1 MAKSKAKASA
11 KKKERTFPTGFL
23 IHDVSRIRKK
33 VVDQAVVHH
42 GITRSQFWVLVNIAR
57 YGRDGIAQTELA
69 RLMSVGKVSLG
80 GLIDRMEA
88 NGIVERQPDPVDRR
102 AKKVVMTSKG
112 DDLLYD
118 LQDLIEV
125 LNKQIMKGITREQN
139 KVLDELLRTMKR
151 NLLQMDGAA

>member
-1 MAKSKAKASA
+1 MP
-11 KKKERTFPTGFL
+11 KKERTFPTGFL

-33 VVDQAVVHH
+33 VVDQAVVEY

-57 YGRDGIAQTELA
+57 YSNDGIAQTELA

-80 GLIDRMEA
+80 GLIDRMEV
-88 NGIVERQPDPVDRR
+88 NNIVERLPDPVDRR
-102 AKKVVMTSKG
+102 AKKVVITPKG
-112 DDLLYD
+112 QDLIHE

-125 LNKQIMKGITREQN
+125 LNKQIMKGISREQN

-151 NLLQMDGAA
+151 NLLQMDGAE

>member
-1 MAKSKAKASA
+1 MPANDRKFA
-11 KKKERTFPTGFL
+11 TGFL

-33 VVDQAVVHH
+33 VVDQATADY

-88 NGIVERQPDPVDRR
+88 NMILERLPDPVDRR
-102 AKKVVMTSKG
+102 AKKVFMTRKG
-112 DDLLYD
+112 EELLNQ
-118 LQDLIEV
+118 LQVIAEG
-125 LNKQIMKGITREQN
+125 LNKQIMKGITQEQS
-139 KVLDELLRTMKR
+139 KSLEGLLRTMKH
-151 NLLQMDGAA
+151 NLLQMDGAE